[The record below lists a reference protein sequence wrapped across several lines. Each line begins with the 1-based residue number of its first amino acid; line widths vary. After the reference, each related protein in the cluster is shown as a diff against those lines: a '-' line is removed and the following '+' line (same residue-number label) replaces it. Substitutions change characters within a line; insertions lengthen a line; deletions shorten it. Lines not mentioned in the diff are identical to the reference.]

1 MKRYKGIILRA
12 IATFGIFTIVCGGMY
27 PLVMTTFAQV
37 VYPKKANGSLIE
49 VEGDLY
55 GSELLGQ
62 QFTKDSHMWGRIM
75 QIDTVTYKDKEGNA
89 IMYAYPSNLS
99 PASKEYEA
107 VVTERV
113 NLIKEAHP
121 ENIGKAIPV
130 DLVTSSGSGLDPGIS
145 VAAAMYQVERIAE
158 KNQLSIEEV
167 NKIIRECT
175 DTKFL
180 GVFGEET
187 VNVLKVNLMLEGI
200 LK

>member
-1 MKRYKGIILRA
+1 MSLYKGIIFRA
-12 IATFGIFTIVCGGMY
+12 VGIFCIFTIICGGIY
-27 PLVMTTFAQV
+27 PLVITTFAQAV
-37 VYPKKANGSLIE
+37 FPEKANGSLIE
-49 VEGDLY
+49 VEGNLY

-75 QIDTVTYKDKEGNA
+75 QIDTATYKDKEGNA
-89 IMYAYPSNLS
+89 VMYAFPANLS
-99 PASKEYEA
+99 PASREYRA
-107 VVTERV
+107 LVADRV
-113 NLIKEAHP
+113 HFIKEEHP
-121 ENIGKAIPV
+121 QSKGKAIPV

-145 VAAAMYQVERIAE
+145 VAAAMYQVERLAE
-158 KNQLSIEEV
+158 KNQMSIEEV

-175 DTKFL
+175 DSKFL